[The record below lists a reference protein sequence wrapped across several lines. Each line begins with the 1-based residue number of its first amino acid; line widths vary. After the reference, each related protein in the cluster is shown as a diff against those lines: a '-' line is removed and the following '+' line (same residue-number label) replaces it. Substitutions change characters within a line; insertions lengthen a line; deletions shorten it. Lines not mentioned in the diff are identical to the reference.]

1 MVELWIMIVVSV
13 AALAVGALVGFIIRR
28 GIAEKKIG
36 SAEAEA
42 KRILDDAA
50 KGAEARKKEIL
61 LEGKEEVLRLRNE
74 TERELKERRSEVSRQ
89 ERRLNQ
95 KEENLD
101 KKTENLERKSEQLD
115 EKLKANDAVREQIQ
129 EVLAQHLE
137 RLEEISGYTAEQAKS
152 ELLER
157 VESETKHEMAQMLDE
172 LESQFKEEAET
183 KARNLLSLAIQR
195 CAADHVT
202 EATISAVALPSED
215 MKGRIIGREGRNIQK
230 LETLTGVELIIDD
243 TPETIT
249 VSGFD
254 PVRREVARLALEKLI
269 SDGRIH
275 PARIEEMVEKSRK
288 EVDAVIK
295 QAGERAT
302 YEVNV
307 HGIHPELIKLLGRLR
322 YRTSYGQNV
331 LQHSIEVAWL
341 AGIMADEL
349 GVNGAVAR
357 RAGLL
362 HDIGKAFPQDMEGT
376 HVELGVNVLKKYK
389 ENDDVIHAVEAHHND
404 VEPQTIV
411 AILVQ
416 AADAISAARP
426 GARREDMENYIK
438 RLQKLEEIALSFQ
451 GVDKAYAIQAGREIR
466 VMVKPE
472 VVSDAGMKIIA
483 RDMAK
488 KIEEEAKYPGQIKI
502 NLIRETRTV
511 DYAK

>member
-1 MVELWIMIVVSV
+1 MIEIIIGVV
-13 AALAVGALVGFIIRR
+13 AAVVGMAIGAIVGVFARKR
-28 GIAEKKIG
+28 VSEKKIG

-42 KRILDDAA
+42 TKILGDA
-50 KGAEARKKEIL
+50 KKKAEEIRKETV
-61 LEGKEEVLRLRNE
+61 LEAKEEVLRLRNDAE
-74 TERELKERRSEVSRQ
+74 KELKDRRAEVSRM
-89 ERRLNQ
+89 EHRVSQ

-101 KKTENLERKSEQLD
+101 KKADALEKKNDQLD
-115 EKLKANDAVREQIQ
+115 EKLKANDELREQITKSL
-129 EVLAQHLE
+129 EAQKSK
-137 RLEEISGYTAEQAKS
+137 LEEISGYTAEQAKAVLIR
-152 ELLER
+152 E
-157 VESETKHEMAQMLDE
+157 VEEDARHDMAQKLVE
-172 LESQFKEEAET
+172 LEAQFKEEADA

-195 CAADHVT
+195 CAADHVA
-202 EATISAVALPSED
+202 ESTISAVALPNDD

-230 LETLTGVELIIDD
+230 IETLTGVELIIDD

-254 PVRREVARLALEKLI
+254 PVRREIARLALEKLI

-275 PARIEEMVEKSRK
+275 PARIEEMVEKAKK
-288 EVDAVIK
+288 EVETIVK

-302 YEVNV
+302 FDVNV
-307 HGIHPELIKLLGRLR
+307 HGLHPDLIKMLGRLR

-341 AGIMADEL
+341 AGMMADEL
-349 GVNGAVAR
+349 GADGAVAR

-362 HDIGKAFPQDMEGT
+362 HDIGKAFPQDAEGS
-376 HVELGVNVLKKYK
+376 HVELGVNLLRKYK
-389 ENDDVIHAVEAHHND
+389 ESPEVIHAVEAHHND
-404 VEPQTIV
+404 VEPNTIV

-416 AADAISAARP
+416 AADAVSAARP

-438 RLQKLEEIALSFQ
+438 RLQKLEEIAGGFR
-451 GVDKAYAIQAGREIR
+451 GVERAFAIQAGREIR

-472 VVSDAGMKIIA
+472 QVGDDDMKLIA
-483 RDMAK
+483 REMAK
-488 KIEEEAKYPGQIKI
+488 KIEDEVKYPGQIKI